1 MPKKLAPS
9 QLDALKR
16 HVSALRRFCLRF
28 PDAREEHPWG
38 ESAFKVNK
46 KVFTFLSLHKN
57 ILHMTTKLPETG
69 KAALGLPF
77 AAPTGYGLGKSGWV
91 TASFEPGDRVPDELI
106 QEWIEESYRAI
117 APAKLSASLD
127 GQPAATKKKQP
138 ATSRRKQR

>member
-1 MPKKLAPS
+1 MSKKSTPS

-16 HVSALRRFCLRF
+16 HVSALRCFCLRF

-77 AAPTGYGLGKSGWV
+77 AAPTGYGLGKSGYGAQ
-91 TASFEPGDRVPDELI
+91 TVPRRQWHISCE
-106 QEWIEESYRAI
+106 
-117 APAKLSASLD
+117 LD
-127 GQPAATKKKQP
+127 GEPLSP
-138 ATSRRKQR
+138 ILGRKR